1 MLGQCPVLGGGF
13 CRTGT
18 STCDIGD
25 VAVGKGTVLGI

>member
-1 MLGQCPVLGGGF
+1 MVDQCPVLGGGF

-25 VAVGKGTVLGI
+25 VPVGNGTVQGI